1 MCEIAWRDSR
11 AIVAVAVLLLV
22 EEMQFRLG
30 DSVDPWLPEPTTDR
44 SCGTPMST
52 PVRFDPAIAN
62 VA

>member
-1 MCEIAWRDSR
+1 
-11 AIVAVAVLLLV
+11 VAVAVLLLV

-30 DSVDPWLPEPTTDR
+30 DSVDPWLPEPTTDW

-62 VA
+62 LA